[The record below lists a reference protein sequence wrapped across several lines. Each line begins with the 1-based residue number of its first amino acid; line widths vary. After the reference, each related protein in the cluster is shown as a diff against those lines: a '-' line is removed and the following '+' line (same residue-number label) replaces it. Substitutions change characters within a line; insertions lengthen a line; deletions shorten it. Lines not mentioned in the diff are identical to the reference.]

1 MSRMQLL
8 EDALQLV
15 TKYTTSGDWR
25 PGLVDLWVYDKLIS
39 LHESDYEN
47 GSTVPDFL
55 WRKTPDEIMEIIING
70 PRIFDMEYGWETF
83 DEEIRDYLIQND
95 FIVDP
100 MDEEVSDEEYQNNLE
115 GK

>member
-8 EDALQLV
+8 EDAMASV
-15 TKYTTSGDWR
+15 NKYTTTDSWR
-25 PGLVDLWVYDKLIS
+25 PGIVDLLIYDIMINM
-39 LHESDYEN
+39 HESDYEN

-55 WRKTPDEIMEIIING
+55 WRDTPDHIMQKIIDSG
-70 PRIFDMEYGWETF
+70 RIFDLEYGVENL

-100 MDEEVSDEEYQNNLE
+100 MDVSDEEYQNNLE